1 LKNIDP
7 QNPAFAIMVA
17 HLAEAARELFASY
30 EIDVSP
36 CPVVAADEATDDER
50 AGMAV
55 IGYAGRGLRGALVM
69 MATAKAA
76 SEWMAAAGVPDGE
89 VEDTLGEFSNML
101 LGGLKARL
109 LPLGISILATTP
121 TVATGAGLRLSA
133 PPGPSQWSAF
143 DGPGWQMKVR
153 LDANFEPDFHPVPAS
168 ATSQL
173 HAASVIDFEAD
184 ES

>member
-1 LKNIDP
+1 LNNLGP
-7 QNPAFAIMVA
+7 ANPALTAMAV
-17 HLAEAARELFASY
+17 HLKEAARELFATY

-36 CPVVAADEATDDER
+36 SGGVGYDAAYDDDR

-55 IGYAGRGLRGALVM
+55 IGYAGRGVRGALVM
-69 MATAKAA
+69 MATADAA
-76 SEWMAAAGVPDGE
+76 SEWMAAAGVPDGD

-101 LGGLKARL
+101 LGGLKSRL

-133 PPGPSQWSAF
+133 PPGPSLWAAF

-153 LDANFEPDFHPVPAS
+153 LDVEFDPDFRPAS
-168 ATSQL
+168 SCSQL
-173 HAASVIDFEAD
+173 SVTDVFDLE
-184 ES
+184 ETKPL